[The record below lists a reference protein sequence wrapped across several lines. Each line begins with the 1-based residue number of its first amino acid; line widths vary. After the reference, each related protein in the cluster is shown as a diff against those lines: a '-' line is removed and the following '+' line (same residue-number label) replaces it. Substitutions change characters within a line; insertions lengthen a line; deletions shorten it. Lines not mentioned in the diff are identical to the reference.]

1 MRLTRKCAGCGQDIR
16 KDEMIEYSSIS
27 GKTSKWFCRACYE
40 EKIGREKFANRI
52 CQIFGLKSPG
62 PVIWTQRKKL
72 QEEFG
77 YTDDII
83 LDTLDYVYNVKKIK
97 KLSETLY
104 FVRPTIV
111 NEMKQWKNN
120 KELQAGG
127 IAAATK
133 QMVVH
138 EYIISVNDK
147 KKERKTTNLE
157 DGLFDD

>member
-1 MRLTRKCAGCGQDIR
+1 
-16 KDEMIEYSSIS
+16 
-27 GKTSKWFCRACYE
+27 
-40 EKIGREKFANRI
+40 
-52 CQIFGLKSPG
+52 
-62 PVIWTQRKKL
+62 
-72 QEEFG
+72 
-77 YTDDII
+77 
-83 LDTLDYVYNVKKIK
+83 VKKIK

-127 IAAATK
+127 IAAAAK